1 MSEKGLKYD
10 YGKVRPTLVIDSMRE
25 AILAVS
31 KVGTFGAEK
40 YDDDNWKLVKDG
52 EKRYRDAA
60 YRHLLAE
67 GCDEESGL
75 PHLAHAAWNLLA
87 LLQLRCEAA
96 QKGPSPLPKGFLS
109 KHFNVAPEGTVSLSQ
124 PTQANKVEGAVRPMN
139 VQPTCRSCGE
149 YMVGDGVHSVMT
161 CPNYDGDTDVAPDSN
176 PIYCQG
182 ESDGS

>member
-10 YGKVRPTLVIDSMRE
+10 YGKVRPALVIDSMRE

-60 YRHLLAE
+60 YRHLLAD

-87 LLQLRCEAA
+87 LLQLQCEAA
-96 QKGPSPLPKGFLS
+96 QEGTSPLP
-109 KHFNVAPEGTVSLSQ
+109 EGIITAS
-124 PTQANKVEGAVRPMN
+124 PTTWVNKVRGAVRPMDIH
-139 VQPTCRSCGE
+139 PTCKSCGE

-176 PIYCQG
+176 PLYCQG
-182 ESDGS
+182 ESDGC